1 MYQITGEGRLPFRS
15 WHELVERRIMGR
27 EELRR
32 QAVIWHFFKKKVV
45 FTNGCFDLLHAGH
58 WHLLCTARSLG
69 DALVVAI
76 NSDESVRR
84 LKGKGRPLLDEK
96 TRARLLASMVFVD
109 AVTIFDEDTPLEVI
123 KIVQPDIL
131 VKGADWQES
140 EIVGTDVVRARGG
153 EVVRIPLVEGYS
165 TTALIE
171 KARNI

>member
-1 MYQITGEGRLPFRS
+1 MDGRILT
-15 WHELVERRIMGR
+15 R
-27 EELRR
+27 EALRR
-32 QAVIWHFFKKKVV
+32 QANIWHFFKKKVV

-69 DALVVAI
+69 DVLVVAV
-76 NSDESVRR
+76 NSDASVRR

-123 KIVQPDIL
+123 KVVQPDIL
-131 VKGADWQES
+131 VKGADWEEG
-140 EIVGTDVVRARGG
+140 EIVGADIVKARGG
-153 EVVRIPLVEGYS
+153 EVIRIPLVEGYS

-171 KARNI
+171 KARKL